1 MTLNKQRT
9 TNTNDVAIVTSVQ
22 INSVTATTISVS
34 NSDRISFTAS
44 LDENSVDVDVA
55 IRYYPAAQDNDFMG
69 DVLKRFTQGNNNLY
83 KSNHKMCTDNI
94 YTGEI
99 SAISNNGT
107 HNIYIT
113 EY

>member
-1 MTLNKQRT
+1 MKIIGRNI
-9 TNTNDVAIVTSVQ
+9 NSNDAASVTSVQ
-22 INSVTATTISVS
+22 INSVTATTISLPNSERVS
-34 NSDRISFTAS
+34 FSVS

-55 IRYYPAAQDNDFMG
+55 IRYYPAAQDNDFVG
-69 DVLKRFTQGNNNLY
+69 DVLKRFTLGNNNLY

-99 SAISNNGT
+99 SAISDNGT